1 MVVVMM
7 VLNMEEEELRM
18 HRGVGLLRKAFSRNM
33 ILGVLFVLT
42 LLLLGGVFCCFSIIL
57 EE

>member
-1 MVVVMM
+1 MM